1 MARIFGGRET
11 YRRIYSGIGKAFEG
25 SQTLHFRSDGD
36 GSASLDIIA
45 APLLLPSTMNS
56 EADILL
62 VGFGG
67 SAPAPV
73 SGAAAACNYVH
84 LMCTFFDLI

>member
-1 MARIFGGRET
+1 
-11 YRRIYSGIGKAFEG
+11 
-25 SQTLHFRSDGD
+25 
-36 GSASLDIIA
+36 
-45 APLLLPSTMNS
+45 MNS

-73 SGAAAACNYVH
+73 SAEQLLAIITLDVH
-84 LMCTFFDLI
+84 LFRLDVM